1 MTFVLK
7 FLGNFKP
14 VHLSQ
19 FEGAESKYE
28 CPQVSKLHVLPQ
40 KGAYSSRCVK
50 PTRGNCAQTA
60 HAQTFTSLRFQSS
73 LGIRLYFPF

>member
-14 VHLSQ
+14 VPLSQ

-28 CPQVSKLHVLPQ
+28 CSQVSKLHVLPQ
-40 KGAYSSRCVK
+40 NEAYSSRRK
-50 PTRGNCAQTA
+50 NPNHGNCAQTA
-60 HAQTFTSLRFQSS
+60 HAQICTSLRFQLS
-73 LGIRLYFPF
+73 LGI